1 MIFSQIEQQAT
12 DRYSSFYLL
21 LNLPIISN
29 WSNNPLQFNIIMPEN
44 YGEYQT
50 EIYGQGALLGLKPNV
65 TTDPRLLEEQAKK
78 TLSERSFNYVAG
90 GAGEKATMDSNRL
103 AFRQWK
109 LIPKMLRKMDKQD
122 LSVNIF
128 GQEYPT
134 PILMA
139 PIGVQGLF
147 HDDKETGLAEVC
159 SEVGVPYTLSTAS
172 TSSIEDVASANGD
185 GKRWFQLYWPGDD
198 EITLSLL
205 KRAKENGFSVLV
217 VTLDTWSLAWRPA
230 DLDNAYIPFI
240 RGAGNQIGFSDPV
253 FRAKFEKETGSK
265 VEEDIVGAS
274 RAWIGNVLST
284 NPHTWDQISFLR
296 KNWDGPLVLKGIQH
310 VDDAKLALEAGCDG
324 IVVSNHG
331 GMAFFLISLLMTYF
345 YHFPVTNVPLQKSLE
360 NCFVCIL
367 TTSGRQLDGAI
378 GSLEVLPEIVD
389 AVGDKL
395 TILFDSGIR
404 TGSDIIKALCLGAKA
419 VLVGRPV
426 IYGLSID
433 GKNGAKAVIRS
444 LQADLWQSMSLAGIC
459 TVSECTRD
467 KLRKIQYPGDVK
479 AML

>member
-1 MIFSQIEQQAT
+1 
-12 DRYSSFYLL
+12 
-21 LNLPIISN
+21 
-29 WSNNPLQFNIIMPEN
+29 MPEN
-44 YGEYQT
+44 YGDYQT

-65 TTDPRLLEEQAKK
+65 TTDPRLLEEQARKV
-78 TLSERSFNYVAG
+78 LSERSYNYVAG

-109 LIPKMLRKMDKQD
+109 LVPKMLRKMDKQD
-122 LSVNIF
+122 LAVNIF
-128 GQEYPT
+128 GQNYPT
-134 PILMA
+134 PLIMA

-147 HDDKETGLAEVC
+147 HSDKETGLAEAC
-159 SEVGVPYTLSTAS
+159 AEAGVPYSLSTAS
-172 TSSIEDVASANGD
+172 TSSIEEVAAANGD
-185 GKRWFQLYWPGDD
+185 GKRWFQLYWPNDD
-198 EITLSLL
+198 DITLSLL

-240 RGAGNQIGFSDPV
+240 RGVGNQVGFSDPV

-265 VEEDIVGAS
+265 VEDDVVGAS
-274 RAWIGNVLST
+274 RAWIGNVLSSG
-284 NPHTWDQISFLR
+284 PHTWDQISFLR

-331 GMAFFLISLLMTYF
+331 G
-345 YHFPVTNVPLQKSLE
+345 
-360 NCFVCIL
+360 
-367 TTSGRQLDGAI
+367 RQVDGAI

-395 TILFDSGIR
+395 TVLFDSGIR
-404 TGSDIIKALCLGAKA
+404 TGADIIKALSLGARG
-419 VLVGRPV
+419 VLVGRPA

-433 GKNGAKAVIRS
+433 GKNGAKAVLKS

-459 TVSECTRD
+459 TVTECTRD
-467 KLRKIQYPGDVK
+467 RIRKVQYPGDGK

>member
-1 MIFSQIEQQAT
+1 
-12 DRYSSFYLL
+12 
-21 LNLPIISN
+21 
-29 WSNNPLQFNIIMPEN
+29 MPKN

-50 EIYGQGALLGLKPNV
+50 EIYGQGALMGLKPNV
-65 TTDPRLLEEQAKK
+65 TTDPRLLEEQARKA
-78 TLSERSFNYVAG
+78 LSEISYNYVAG

-122 LSVNIF
+122 LSVNLF
-128 GQEYPT
+128 GQHYPT
-134 PILMA
+134 PLIMA
-139 PIGVQGLF
+139 PVGVQGLF
-147 HDDKETGLAEVC
+147 HADKETGLAEVC
-159 SEVGVPYTLSTAS
+159 AETEVPYTLSTAS
-172 TSSIEDVASANGD
+172 TSSIEEVATANGD

-205 KRAKENGFSVLV
+205 KRAKENGYSVLV
-217 VTLDTWSLAWRPA
+217 VTLDTWSLSWRPA

-240 RGAGNQIGFSDPV
+240 RGVGNQIGFSDPS
-253 FRAKFEKETGSK
+253 FRAKFERESGGK
-265 VEEDIVGAS
+265 VEDDVVGAS
-274 RAWIGNVLST
+274 RAWIGNVLSAE
-284 NPHTWDQISFLR
+284 PHVWSQVSFLR

-331 GMAFFLISLLMTYF
+331 G
-345 YHFPVTNVPLQKSLE
+345 
-360 NCFVCIL
+360 
-367 TTSGRQLDGAI
+367 RQVDGAI
-378 GSLEVLPEIVD
+378 ASLEVLPEIVD

-395 TILFDSGIR
+395 TVLFDSGIR
-404 TGSDIIKALCLGAKA
+404 TGVDIIKALCLGAKG

-426 IYGLSID
+426 IYGLSVD
-433 GKNGAKAVIRS
+433 GKNGAKAILKG

-459 TVSECTRD
+459 TVAECTSD
-467 KLRKIQYPGDVK
+467 KIRKIQYSGDTK

>member
-1 MIFSQIEQQAT
+1 
-12 DRYSSFYLL
+12 
-21 LNLPIISN
+21 
-29 WSNNPLQFNIIMPEN
+29 MPEN
-44 YGEYQT
+44 YGQYQT

-65 TTDPRLLEEQAKK
+65 TTDPRLLEKQARR
-78 TLSERSFNYVAG
+78 TLSNRSFNYVAG
-90 GAGEKATMDSNRL
+90 GAGEKSTMDSNRL

-109 LIPKMLRKMDKQD
+109 LIPRMLKKMDRQD
-122 LSVNIF
+122 LAINIF

-134 PILMA
+134 PLIMA

-159 SEVGVPYTLSTAS
+159 AEVGVPYTLSTAS
-172 TSSIEDVASANGD
+172 TSSIEDVAQANGN

-198 EITLSLL
+198 AITLSLL
-205 KRAKENGFSVLV
+205 KRARENGYTVLV

-240 RGAGNQIGFSDPV
+240 RGVGNQVGFSDPV
-253 FRAKFEKETGSK
+253 FRTKFEKETGSK

-274 RAWIGNVLST
+274 RAWIGGVLST
-284 NPHTWDQISFLR
+284 SPHSWDQISFLR

-310 VDDAKLALEAGCDG
+310 VDDAKLAADAGCDG

-331 GMAFFLISLLMTYF
+331 
-345 YHFPVTNVPLQKSLE
+345 
-360 NCFVCIL
+360 
-367 TTSGRQLDGAI
+367 GRQLDGAI

-395 TILFDSGIR
+395 TVLFDSGIR

-419 VLVGRPV
+419 VL
-426 IYGLSID
+426 
-433 GKNGAKAVIRS
+433 
-444 LQADLWQSMSLAGIC
+444 
-459 TVSECTRD
+459 
-467 KLRKIQYPGDVK
+467 
-479 AML
+479 

>member
-1 MIFSQIEQQAT
+1 
-12 DRYSSFYLL
+12 
-21 LNLPIISN
+21 
-29 WSNNPLQFNIIMPEN
+29 MPEN

-78 TLSERSFNYVAG
+78 TLSERSYNYVAG

-109 LIPKMLRKMDKQD
+109 LIPKMLRKMDTQD

-128 GQEYPT
+128 GQRYPT
-134 PILMA
+134 PVIMA
-139 PIGVQGLF
+139 PVGVQSLF
-147 HDDKETGLAEVC
+147 HVDKETGLAEVC

-172 TSSIEDVASANGD
+172 TSSIEDVAASNGD

-240 RGAGNQIGFSDPV
+240 RGVGNQVGFSDPV
-253 FRAKFEKETGSK
+253 FRAKFEKETGST
-265 VEEDIVGAS
+265 VEEDVVGAS
-274 RAWIGNVLST
+274 RAWIGDVLSI
-284 NPHTWDQISFLR
+284 NPHTWDQLSFLR

-331 GMAFFLISLLMTYF
+331 G
-345 YHFPVTNVPLQKSLE
+345 
-360 NCFVCIL
+360 
-367 TTSGRQLDGAI
+367 RQLDGAI

-389 AVGDKL
+389 AIGGKL
-395 TILFDSGIR
+395 TVLFDSGIR

-426 IYGLSID
+426 IYGLSVD
-433 GKNGAKAVIRS
+433 GKNGAKAVLRS

>member
-1 MIFSQIEQQAT
+1 
-12 DRYSSFYLL
+12 
-21 LNLPIISN
+21 
-29 WSNNPLQFNIIMPEN
+29 MPEN

-65 TTDPRLLEEQAKK
+65 TTDPRLLEEQARK
-78 TLSERSFNYVAG
+78 TLSSRSYNYVAG

-122 LSVNIF
+122 LSVTIF

-134 PILMA
+134 PLIMA
-139 PIGVQGLF
+139 PVGVQSLF
-147 HDDKETGLAEVC
+147 HSDKETGLAEVC
-159 SEVGVPYTLSTAS
+159 AEVGIPYTLSTAS
-172 TSSIEDVASANGD
+172 TCSIEEVANANGD

-205 KRAKENGFSVLV
+205 KRAKNSGFSVLV

-230 DLDNAYIPFI
+230 DLDNAYIPFV
-240 RGAGNQIGFSDPV
+240 RGVGTQVGFSDPV

-265 VEEDIVGAS
+265 VEDDIVGAA
-274 RAWIGNVLST
+274 RAWIANVLST
-284 NPHTWDQISFLR
+284 SPHTWDQISFLR

-310 VDDAKLALEAGCDG
+310 VDDAKLAAEAGCDG

-331 GMAFFLISLLMTYF
+331 G
-345 YHFPVTNVPLQKSLE
+345 
-360 NCFVCIL
+360 
-367 TTSGRQLDGAI
+367 RQVDGAI

-389 AVGDKL
+389 AVGDRL
-395 TILFDSGIR
+395 TVLFDSGIR
-404 TGSDIIKALCLGAKA
+404 TGSDVIKALCLGAKG
-419 VLVGRPV
+419 VLVGRPA
-426 IYGLSID
+426 IYGLAVD
-433 GKNGAKAVIRS
+433 GKNGAKSVLKG
-444 LQADLWQSMSLAGIC
+444 LQADLWQSMSLSGIC
-459 TVSECTRD
+459 TVAECTRD
-467 KLRKIQYPGDVK
+467 KIRKIHYPGDGK